1 MKQTTKNHTTLLEI
15 AGEGGSITINKKL
28 FENQY
33 KYWFTT
39 NEAAMADLLSAE
51 DLEGLKLHSKSAI
64 VDSFEEAF
72 AIAKNKYRIFM
83 LHLIYIDDEVK
94 EFVVKDFSEYKE
106 YKDMESNAFGG
117 RSWRVLLGFE
127 PNDRKL

>member
-1 MKQTTKNHTTLLEI
+1 MKQKTKNYTTLLEI

-28 FENQY
+28 FGDQY
-33 KYWFTT
+33 MYWFTT

-64 VDSFEEAF
+64 LDSFEEAF
-72 AIAKNKYRIFM
+72 TIAKKKYPIFK
-83 LHLIYIDDEVK
+83 LHLIYIDKEVK
-94 EFVVKDFSEYKE
+94 EFVVKDFSK

-127 PNDRKL
+127 KKQ